1 MTISDIRNSESR
13 LEVKAA
19 AALNLLQPI
28 HRQAFE
34 LTLDGILGRGKYE
47 EKKQA
52 AYDWMDKNYE
62 IVAAAVFTAM
72 CLSDDV
78 YRGMCDLDCML
89 AKLEKEVAV

>member
-34 LTLDGILGRGKYE
+34 LTLDGILMI
-47 EKKQA
+47 
-52 AYDWMDKNYE
+52 D
-62 IVAAAVFTAM
+62 ITVFTAT
-72 CLSDDV
+72 LH
-78 YRGMCDLDCML
+78 
-89 AKLEKEVAV
+89 